1 MSARK
6 QATAVKEPEAP
17 ELLSRGQYSLYA
29 TPNGG
34 AHLSYR
40 PDGQDE
46 DSHQEI
52 PASIWQLLGK
62 AMRGEKVSFSMLLKS
77 MTGS

>member
-6 QATAVKEPEAP
+6 TEVKEPDAP
-17 ELLSRGQYSLYA
+17 ELLSRGQYSLYSTA
-29 TPNGG
+29 DGG

-46 DSHQEI
+46 DSHQPI
-52 PASIWQLLGK
+52 PAGIWGLLGK
-62 AMRGEKVSFSMLLKS
+62 AMRGEKVSIPMLIRS
-77 MTGS
+77 MTGN